1 MNDLLF
7 VRHAETDMR
16 GTFCGQSD
24 PPINAVGY
32 EQIASLLRSLRGQS
46 FDAVYSS
53 DLRRAL
59 TTAAALADF
68 FAIPCIARPAL
79 REIYFGSWEGR
90 TWSEIESDD
99 PACAARWLEAY
110 PNLPAPG
117 GELFSSFEARV
128 SAETDSILRQND
140 HRRVLVVTHA
150 GVMRSILRTRGMLG
164 ENEAWAR
171 TKTYCCSFRYPHAIE
186 HVPGMAR

>member
-7 VRHAETDMR
+7 IRHAETDMR

-24 PPINAVGY
+24 PPVNAAGY
-32 EQIASLLRSLRGQS
+32 EQIARLLRSLRGQS
-46 FDAVYSS
+46 FDAVYTS

-68 FAIPCIARPAL
+68 FNIPCIARPAL
-79 REIYFGSWEGR
+79 REIHFGSWEGL
-90 TWSEIESDD
+90 TWREIELLD
-99 PACAARWLEAY
+99 PVHPARWLREY
-110 PNLPAPG
+110 PTLPAPG
-117 GELFSSFEARV
+117 GESFSSFEDRV

-150 GVMRSILRTRGMLG
+150 GVMRSILRTRCMLG
-164 ENEAWAR
+164 ENEAWAL
-171 TKTYCCSFRYPHAIE
+171 TKTYCCSFSYPCAIE
-186 HVPGMAR
+186 HVPEMA